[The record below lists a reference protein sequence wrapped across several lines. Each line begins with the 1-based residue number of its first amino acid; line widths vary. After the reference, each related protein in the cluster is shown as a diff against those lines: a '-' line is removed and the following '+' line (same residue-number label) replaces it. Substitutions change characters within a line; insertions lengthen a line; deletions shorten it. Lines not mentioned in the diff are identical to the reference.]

1 MVKQPKG
8 SEVIMYG
15 DQAQPMPSCAEI
27 ITVGKNGKPQVS
39 KGGFESTPRA
49 RKMKPEPTP
58 VETKLIPDRPKS
70 IPQAAA
76 APAPN
81 AVAAP
86 QGVRPTPK
94 PKPAVPCIKNAAS
107 AKA

>member
-8 SEVIMYG
+8 SKVIMYG
-15 DQAQPMPSCAEI
+15 DQAQPMPSRAEF

-39 KGGFESTPRA
+39 KGGFKNTPRA
-49 RKMKPEPTP
+49 RKMKSEPTP

-76 APAPN
+76 APAPKELPHLR
-81 AVAAP
+81 A
-86 QGVRPTPK
+86 
-94 PKPAVPCIKNAAS
+94 
-107 AKA
+107 